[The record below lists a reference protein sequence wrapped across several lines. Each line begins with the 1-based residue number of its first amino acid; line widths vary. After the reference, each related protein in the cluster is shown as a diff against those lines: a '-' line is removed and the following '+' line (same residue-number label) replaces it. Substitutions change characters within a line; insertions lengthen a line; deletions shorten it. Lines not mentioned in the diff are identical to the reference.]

1 MKEPIEYFTER
12 DGFDRNRIAKWATG
26 DKYTG
31 IMNTD
36 GYLGVCATLGTVM
49 DDDLFS
55 YGEPDTGNPS
65 HRIILN
71 AYFNSMYNYK
81 HDYSNI
87 RDIFDGIDF
96 STRRRVV
103 MVGYFE
109 SLYRKFRDNGI
120 PLEVFDIHKESHV
133 LSDLSKMERTLSEAE
148 TIILSGT
155 TIFNNTFRDITGL
168 TSPGCDIFLLGPS
181 NILSEEMFSYPG
193 IKVVFGSVFSRN
205 DHRVLDIIGAGYGTR
220 KFLPLLKKVY
230 IVSNAFRHEI
240 R

>member
-12 DGFDRNRIAKWATG
+12 DGFDRNHIAEWVIG
-26 DKYTG
+26 DKYTC

-49 DDDLFS
+49 DDGLFRR
-55 YGEPDTGNPS
+55 GEPDTGNPC

-71 AYFNSMYNYK
+71 AYFNSICNYK
-81 HDYSNI
+81 NDYSDI
-87 RDIFDGIDF
+87 RDIFEGIDF

-109 SLYRKFRDNGI
+109 SLYRKFIDNDI
-120 PLEVFDIHKESHV
+120 PLEVFDIHKESHI
-133 LSDLSKMERTLSEAE
+133 LSDLSAMGRSLSEAE
-148 TIILSGT
+148 TLILTGT
-155 TIFNNTFRDITGL
+155 TIFNNTFRDITAL

-193 IKVVFGSVFSRN
+193 IKVVFGSVFARN
-205 DHRVLDIIGAGYGTR
+205 DHRVLDIIGAGHGTR
-220 KFLPLLKKVY
+220 KFLPFLKKVY
-230 IVSNAFRHEI
+230 IVRNAFRHEI